1 MKRKIVV
8 SDKNGK
14 IEKEVNVR
22 QKGQYDTLLKYK
34 SAVYRDRT
42 KYTRKVKHKKRIDDG
57 SLFFESL

>member
-14 IEKEVNVR
+14 IEKEITVR
-22 QKGQYDTLLKYK
+22 QKGQYDALLKHK
-34 SAVYRDRT
+34 STVFRDRT

-57 SLFFESL
+57 SLFF